1 MEFEYTIDSM
11 GVRREIHK
19 LDCPCDLCEERRVIH
34 QRLRDGEVEVADPEL
49 FKGLTEQE
57 RYDLHR
63 KFDTLHPRGALPNPQ
78 NPQNRFRW

>member
-1 MEFEYTIDSM
+1 MEFEYTVDST

-19 LDCPCDLCEERRVIH
+19 LNCPCDLCEERRVITL
-34 QRLRDGEVEVADPEL
+34 RWRDGEAEDQNPKL
-49 FKGLTEQE
+49 FEGLTEQE

-63 KFDTLHPRGALPNPQ
+63 KHEELHPQYGAIHPL